1 MQQVVHRSKGNFQEL
16 YQMRTYLQQISIYLM
31 ENLMPRIWLSE
42 FQIKS
47 EVEKVGAEVL
57 ESFCSLME
65 GLEGQGEF
73 EVDAEVMPL
82 LEEFL
87 PKISQGIGWD
97 DPLVA
102 SLADALS
109 LTSQLPSVVSHL
121 VKKATKQKFGSSSR
135 KALKI
140 LEEAFQKVLKVLQET
155 QQKQDKQGQAA
166 SGNAVEAVPHRS
178 HGFVVLVL
186 ARELVTH
193 SVLLVDKALENQE
206 TARRF
211 DRILGHIVEI
221 LQLPLVNFAD
231 SETETELCS
240 GSGRSLRVSQLPS
253 PFAALFVVAA
263 TRRRE
268 DAYATNATVRT
279 LFDVI
284 ALKGSGTRLHALLA
298 KCRAESETFSNA
310 FGLSMLLP
318 DRTGKPDVQ
327 EVAQCLQDMGDQG
340 HQGRSAQAAE
350 RFVELCHARNSF
362 QEFVPYL
369 RALGEVVSLQC
380 TAQDDQ
386 ILQQAVQIA
395 RKLPDMV
402 LGPAGDLLRQVA
414 EDTEWNIDFLNRDGQ
429 NAWHTSIIAH
439 VLCLVGAAHESI
451 NKTRQVS
458 TTKRIMLL

>member
-1 MQQVVHRSKGNFQEL
+1 
-16 YQMRTYLQQISIYLM
+16 M

-42 FQIKS
+42 FQIQS
-47 EVEKVGAEVL
+47 EVEKVGAKVL

-65 GLEGQGEF
+65 GQVEF
-73 EVDAEVMPL
+73 EVDARVMPL

-97 DPLVA
+97 DPFVA

-109 LTSQLPSVVSHL
+109 LTSQLPSVVSQL
-121 VKKATKQKFGSSSR
+121 VKKATKKKFGSSSR

-140 LEEAFQKVLKVLQET
+140 LEEAFQKVLKVLQGT
-155 QQKQDKQGQAA
+155 HRRQGQAE
-166 SGNAVEAVPHRS
+166 AVEADEAVSHRS
-178 HGFVVLVL
+178 HSFVALVL

-206 TARRF
+206 TERRF
-211 DRILGHIVEI
+211 DCILGHIVEI
-221 LQLPLVNFAD
+221 LRLPLVNFAVD
-231 SETETELCS
+231 STETETELCN

-268 DAYATNATVRT
+268 DAYATNATVRM
-279 LFDVI
+279 LFDII
-284 ALKGSGTRLHALLA
+284 ALKGSGTRLRALLA

-318 DRTGKPDVQ
+318 DRTVKPDVQ
-327 EVAQCLQDMGDQG
+327 EVAQCLQDMGNQQG

-350 RFVELCHARNSF
+350 RFVELCHAKRNSF
-362 QEFVPYL
+362 QELVPYL

-380 TAQDDQ
+380 TAQDDAF
-386 ILQQAVQIA
+386 QQAVQIA

-402 LGPAGDLLRQVA
+402 L
-414 EDTEWNIDFLNRDGQ
+414 
-429 NAWHTSIIAH
+429 
-439 VLCLVGAAHESI
+439 
-451 NKTRQVS
+451 
-458 TTKRIMLL
+458 